1 MSGPLEAGA
10 PLVDRG
16 LQAERTALAWE
27 RTAISL
33 VVFAVVL
40 ARVAALERWW
50 PFAAVGLVLTAVGAG
65 VLVWAGSHHEDLHG
79 PLRRGDQVVHPLAA
93 RALGLVTVAGC
104 GVGLVVGLAVALTG

>member
-1 MSGPLEAGA
+1 MSDLGTPLA
-10 PLVDRG
+10 DRG

-33 VVFAVVL
+33 VVFAVVFT
-40 ARVAALERWW
+40 RVAAIERWW
-50 PFAAVGLVLTAVGAG
+50 AFAAAGLALTAIGAA

-93 RALGLVTVAGC
+93 RITGLVTVAGC
-104 GVGLVVGLAVALTG
+104 GMGLVVGLAVVVSG